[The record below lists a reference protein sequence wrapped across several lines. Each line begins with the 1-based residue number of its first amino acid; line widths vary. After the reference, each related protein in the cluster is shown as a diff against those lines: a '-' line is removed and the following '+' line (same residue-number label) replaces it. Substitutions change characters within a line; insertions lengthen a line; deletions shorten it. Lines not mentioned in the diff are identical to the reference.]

1 MREPV
6 TDINKR
12 KATNRIIYKYDGLYM
27 RRSPAAAAAAVG
39 MSEIKLAE
47 TCH

>member
-1 MREPV
+1 M
-6 TDINKR
+6 DINKR
-12 KATNRIIYKYDGLYM
+12 RATSHIIYKYNGMYT
-27 RRSPAAAAAAVG
+27 RRSPAAAAVVG